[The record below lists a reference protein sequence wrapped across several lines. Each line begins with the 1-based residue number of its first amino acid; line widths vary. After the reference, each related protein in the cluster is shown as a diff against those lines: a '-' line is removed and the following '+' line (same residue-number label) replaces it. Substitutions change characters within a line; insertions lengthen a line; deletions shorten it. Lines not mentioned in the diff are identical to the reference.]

1 MKLEDYSNYLGYVV
15 IGILS
20 FLIIRVIVN
29 KGKTKEGFL
38 GFGESDSSSSDSS
51 SSDSSSSDSS
61 SSDSDDPAVKRIQS
75 NIDSLNDATKK
86 TIDQM
91 NLVKYRSH
99 WEDLI
104 VAMEDRISSTSLQ
117 AANLLAAKM
126 KTNPNDDTINQI
138 IEKLNAL
145 NKYRETLKENMKYLD
160 GLK

>member
-1 MKLEDYSNYLGYVV
+1 MKLEDYSTYLGYIL
-15 IGILS
+15 IGILL
-20 FLIIRVIVN
+20 FLIIRTLVN
-29 KGKTKEGFL
+29 KGKSKEGFL
-38 GFGESDSSSSDSS
+38 GLGGSDSNSS

-61 SSDSDDPAVKRIQS
+61 SSDSDDPAVKRIQA

-104 VAMEDRISSTSLQ
+104 VAMEDRISSESLHS
-117 AANLLAAKM
+117 ANLLAAKM
-126 KTNPNDDTINQI
+126 KSNPNDDAINQI

>member
-1 MKLEDYSNYLGYVV
+1 MKLEDYSSYLGYIL
-15 IGILS
+15 IGILL
-20 FLIIRVIVN
+20 FLIIRTLVN
-29 KGKTKEGFL
+29 KGKSKEGFL

-51 SSDSSSSDSS
+51 SSDSSSSDS
-61 SSDSDDPAVKRIQS
+61 DDPQVKNIQK
-75 NIDSLNDATKK
+75 NIDSLNDLTNK
-86 TIDQM
+86 TIDGM

-117 AANLLAAKM
+117 ATNFLAILMITK
-126 KTNPNDDTINQI
+126 PNDDAINQI
-138 IEKLNAL
+138 IERLNAL

>member
-1 MKLEDYSNYLGYVV
+1 MKLEDYSTYLGYIL
-15 IGILS
+15 IGILL
-20 FLIIRVIVN
+20 FLIIRTLVN
-29 KGKTKEGFL
+29 KGKSKEGFL

-51 SSDSSSSDSS
+51 SSDSSSSDS
-61 SSDSDDPAVKRIQS
+61 DDPAVKRIQA
-75 NIDSLNDATKK
+75 NIDSLNDVTKK

-104 VAMEDRISSTSLQ
+104 VAMEDRISSTTLQ
-117 AANLLAAKM
+117 ATNLLAAKM
-126 KTNPNDDTINQI
+126 KSNPNDDAINQI

>member
-1 MKLEDYSNYLGYVV
+1 MKLEDYSTYLGYVL
-15 IGILS
+15 IGILL
-20 FLIIRVIVN
+20 FLIIRTVIN
-29 KGKTKEGFL
+29 KGKSKEGFL
-38 GFGESDSSSSDSS
+38 GLGESDSSSSDSS
-51 SSDSSSSDSS
+51 SSDSSSNDT
-61 SSDSDDPAVKRIQS
+61 DDPAVKRIQA

-104 VAMEDRISSTSLQ
+104 VAMEDRISSESLQ

-126 KTNPNDDTINQI
+126 KANPNDDAINQI
-138 IEKLNAL
+138 IEKLNGL

>member
-1 MKLEDYSNYLGYVV
+1 MKLEDYSTYLGYIL
-15 IGILS
+15 IGILL
-20 FLIIRVIVN
+20 FLIIRTVIN
-29 KGKTKEGFL
+29 KGEKKEGFL
-38 GFGESDSSSSDSS
+38 GMGESASSSSSDSS
-51 SSDSSSSDSS
+51 SSSNSSSD
-61 SSDSDDPAVKRIQS
+61 DSDDPAVKRIQA

-104 VAMEDRISSTSLQ
+104 VAMEDRISSESLQ
-117 AANLLAAKM
+117 TANLLAAKM
-126 KTNPNDDTINQI
+126 KANPNDDAINQI
-138 IEKLNAL
+138 IEKLNRL

>member
-38 GFGESDSSSSDSS
+38 GFGESDSS

-126 KTNPNDDTINQI
+126 KTNPNDDAINQI

>member
-1 MKLEDYSNYLGYVV
+1 MKLEDYSTYLGYIL
-15 IGILS
+15 IGILL
-20 FLIIRVIVN
+20 FLIIRTVIN
-29 KGKTKEGFL
+29 KGEKKEGFL
-38 GFGESDSSSSDSS
+38 GMGESDSSSS
-51 SSDSSSSDSS
+51 SDSSSD
-61 SSDSDDPAVKRIQS
+61 DSDDPAVKRIQA

-104 VAMEDRISSTSLQ
+104 VAMEDRISSESLQ
-117 AANLLAAKM
+117 TANLLAAKM
-126 KTNPNDDTINQI
+126 KANPNDDAINQI
-138 IEKLNAL
+138 IEKLNRL

>member
-1 MKLEDYSNYLGYVV
+1 MKLEDYSSYLGYIL
-15 IGILS
+15 IGILL
-20 FLIIRVIVN
+20 FLIIRTLVN
-29 KGKTKEGFL
+29 KGKSKEGFL
-38 GFGESDSSSSDSS
+38 GLGGSDSN
-51 SSDSSSSDSS
+51 SSSSDSS
-61 SSDSDDPAVKRIQS
+61 SSDSDDPAVKRIQA
-75 NIDSLNDATKK
+75 NIDSLNDVTKK

-117 AANLLAAKM
+117 ATNLLAAKM
-126 KTNPNDDTINQI
+126 KTNPNDDAINQI

>member
-1 MKLEDYSNYLGYVV
+1 MKLEDYSTYLGYIL
-15 IGILS
+15 IGILL
-20 FLIIRVIVN
+20 FLIIRTLVN
-29 KGKTKEGFL
+29 KGEKKEGFL
-38 GFGESDSSSSDSS
+38 GMGESDSSSS
-51 SSDSSSSDSS
+51 SDSSSD
-61 SSDSDDPAVKRIQS
+61 DSDDPAVKRIQA

-104 VAMEDRISSTSLQ
+104 VAMEDRISSESLQ
-117 AANLLAAKM
+117 TANLLAAKM
-126 KTNPNDDTINQI
+126 KANPNDDAINQI
-138 IEKLNAL
+138 IEKLNRL

>member
-1 MKLEDYSNYLGYVV
+1 MKIEDYSTYLGYIL
-15 IGILS
+15 IGILL
-20 FLIIRVIVN
+20 FLIIRTLVN
-29 KGKTKEGFL
+29 KGKSKEGFL
-38 GFGESDSSSSDSS
+38 GLGGSDSN
-51 SSDSSSSDSS
+51 SSSSDSS
-61 SSDSDDPAVKRIQS
+61 SSDSDDPAVKRIQA

-104 VAMEDRISSTSLQ
+104 VAMEDRISSESLHS
-117 AANLLAAKM
+117 ANLLAAKM
-126 KTNPNDDTINQI
+126 KSNPNDDAINQI

>member
-1 MKLEDYSNYLGYVV
+1 MKLEDYSTYLGYIL
-15 IGILS
+15 IGILL
-20 FLIIRVIVN
+20 FLIIRTLVN
-29 KGKTKEGFL
+29 KGKSKEGFL

-51 SSDSSSSDSS
+51 STESD
-61 SSDSDDPAVKRIQS
+61 DSDDPAVKRIQS
-75 NIDSLNDATKK
+75 NIDALNDTTQK

-91 NLVKYRSH
+91 NLVKYRKH

-104 VAMEDRISSTSLQ
+104 VAMEDRISSESLQ

-126 KTNPNDDTINQI
+126 KANPNDESINTFI
-138 IEKLNAL
+138 VKLNEL

>member
-1 MKLEDYSNYLGYVV
+1 MKLEDYSSYLGYVL
-15 IGILS
+15 IGILL
-20 FLIIRVIVN
+20 FLIIRTIVN

-38 GFGESDSSSSDSS
+38 GFGESDSSSS
-51 SSDSSSSDSS
+51 SDSSSD
-61 SSDSDDPAVKRIQS
+61 DSDDPAVKRIQA
-75 NIDSLNDATKK
+75 NINSLNDATKK

-104 VAMEDRISSTSLQ
+104 VAMEDRISSVSLQ
-117 AANLLAAKM
+117 AVNALAAM
-126 KTNPNDDTINQI
+126 FHANPNDDAINKI
-138 IEKLNAL
+138 IEKLNGL

>member
-38 GFGESDSSSSDSS
+38 GFGESDSSSSDT
-51 SSDSSSSDSS
+51 SSSDSS

-126 KTNPNDDTINQI
+126 KTNPNDDAINQI

>member
-1 MKLEDYSNYLGYVV
+1 MKLEDYSTYLGYVL
-15 IGILS
+15 IGILL
-20 FLIIRVIVN
+20 FLIIRTVIN
-29 KGKTKEGFL
+29 KGKSKEGFL
-38 GFGESDSSSSDSS
+38 GLGESDSSSSDSS
-51 SSDSSSSDSS
+51 SSDSSSD
-61 SSDSDDPAVKRIQS
+61 DSDDPAVKRIQA

-104 VAMEDRISSTSLQ
+104 VAMEDRISSESLQ

-126 KTNPNDDTINQI
+126 KANPNDDAINQI
-138 IEKLNAL
+138 IEKLNGL

>member
-38 GFGESDSSSSDSS
+38 GFGE
-51 SSDSSSSDSS
+51 SDSS

-126 KTNPNDDTINQI
+126 KSNPNDDAINQI
-138 IEKLNAL
+138 IEKLNGL

>member
-1 MKLEDYSNYLGYVV
+1 MKLEDYSTYLGYIL
-15 IGILS
+15 IGILL
-20 FLIIRVIVN
+20 FLIIRTLVN
-29 KGKTKEGFL
+29 KGKSKEGFL
-38 GFGESDSSSSDSS
+38 GLGGSD
-51 SSDSSSSDSS
+51 SDSSSSDSS
-61 SSDSDDPAVKRIQS
+61 SSDSDDPAVKRIQA

-104 VAMEDRISSTSLQ
+104 VAMEDRISSESLHS
-117 AANLLAAKM
+117 ANLLAAKM
-126 KTNPNDDTINQI
+126 KSNPNDDAINQI

>member
-1 MKLEDYSNYLGYVV
+1 MKLEDYSTYLGYVL
-15 IGILS
+15 IGILL
-20 FLIIRVIVN
+20 FLIIRTVIN
-29 KGKTKEGFL
+29 KGKSKEGFL
-38 GFGESDSSSSDSS
+38 GLGESDSSSSDSS
-51 SSDSSSSDSS
+51 SSDSSSD
-61 SSDSDDPAVKRIQS
+61 DTDDPAVKRIQA

-104 VAMEDRISSTSLQ
+104 VAMEDRISSESLQ

-126 KTNPNDDTINQI
+126 KANPNDDAINQI
-138 IEKLNAL
+138 IEKLNGL

>member
-1 MKLEDYSNYLGYVV
+1 MKLEDYSTYLGYIL
-15 IGILS
+15 IGILL
-20 FLIIRVIVN
+20 FLIIRTLVN
-29 KGKTKEGFL
+29 KGKSKEGFL
-38 GFGESDSSSSDSS
+38 GLGGSDSN
-51 SSDSSSSDSS
+51 SSSSDSS
-61 SSDSDDPAVKRIQS
+61 SSDSDDPAVKRIQA
-75 NIDSLNDATKK
+75 NIDSLNDVTKK

-117 AANLLAAKM
+117 ATNLLAAKM
-126 KTNPNDDTINQI
+126 KTNPNDDAINQI

>member
-1 MKLEDYSNYLGYVV
+1 
-15 IGILS
+15 
-20 FLIIRVIVN
+20 
-29 KGKTKEGFL
+29 
-38 GFGESDSSSSDSS
+38 
-51 SSDSSSSDSS
+51 
-61 SSDSDDPAVKRIQS
+61 
-75 NIDSLNDATKK
+75 
-86 TIDQM
+86 M

-126 KTNPNDDTINQI
+126 KTNPNDDAINQI

>member
-1 MKLEDYSNYLGYVV
+1 MKLEDYSTYLGYVL
-15 IGILS
+15 IGILL
-20 FLIIRVIVN
+20 FLIIRTVIN
-29 KGKTKEGFL
+29 KGKSKEGFL
-38 GFGESDSSSSDSS
+38 GLGESDSSSSDSS
-51 SSDSSSSDSS
+51 SNDT
-61 SSDSDDPAVKRIQS
+61 DDPAVKRIQA

-104 VAMEDRISSTSLQ
+104 VAMEDRISSESLQ

-126 KTNPNDDTINQI
+126 KANPNDDAINQI
-138 IEKLNAL
+138 IEKLNGL

>member
-51 SSDSSSSDSS
+51 SSDSSSSDLD
-61 SSDSDDPAVKRIQS
+61 DSDDPAVKRIQS

-126 KTNPNDDTINQI
+126 KTNPNDDAINQI

>member
-1 MKLEDYSNYLGYVV
+1 MKLEDYSTYLGYIL
-15 IGILS
+15 IGILL
-20 FLIIRVIVN
+20 FLIIRTLVN
-29 KGKTKEGFL
+29 KGKSKEGFL
-38 GFGESDSSSSDSS
+38 GLGGSD
-51 SSDSSSSDSS
+51 SDSSSSDSS
-61 SSDSDDPAVKRIQS
+61 SSDSDDPAVKRIQA

-104 VAMEDRISSTSLQ
+104 VAMEDRISSESLHS
-117 AANLLAAKM
+117 ANLLAAKM
-126 KTNPNDDTINQI
+126 KSNPNDDAINQI
-138 IEKLNAL
+138 VEKLNGL